1 MSEKKYS
8 VPIIYEPFK
17 ETMTPPVGHG
27 DQVYLVLMGEGPDGA
42 QWQEVSRVRCIYSK
56 ISNREKEI
64 KDEGDGGE
72 NKGDDLGR

>member
-17 ETMTPPVGHG
+17 ETINPPVGRG
-27 DQVYLVLMGEGPDGA
+27 DQVYLVLMGEGPEGA

-56 ISNREKEI
+56 ISNRKMEI
-64 KDEGDGGE
+64 RAEGDD
-72 NKGDDLGR
+72 KVD